1 MHAKANYKHGI
12 VLLLVM
18 LALLPLSHAQDVTA
32 TLSPLD
38 EMVQVGRPFQVELL
52 VRHPQDVVVLFP
64 DSIKDIA
71 PYEVRSGKPLATRT
85 NDGISEDVKIYD
97 LYTWEIDS
105 VQFLQFPVRYLTPKG
120 DTMMVMTNR
129 AQVDFQQVIVDYNDS
144 LEVRMYPDA
153 VLIREPFNWKAFLII
168 SGVLLFLVVLLILLL
183 SKPIRNAM
191 KRRRIERE
199 WRKYQKQLLN
209 VPSLLPD
216 QELYLS
222 ELNRVWR
229 AYFDRDWKL
238 ALGSRTTSEL
248 KKFLPSV
255 HSIAET
261 DRPLLIALA
270 SASDMV
276 MYAGRPLPTEQ
287 FEIVYGHVSRIM
299 EQEYNRRKEAV
310 EV

>member
-12 VLLLVM
+12 LLLLVM
-18 LALLPLSHAQDVTA
+18 LALLPFSHAQDVTA
-32 TLSPLD
+32 TLSPMD
-38 EMVQVGRPFQVELL
+38 KMVQVGRPFKVELL
-52 VRHPQDVVVLFP
+52 VRHPEDVVVIFP

-85 NDGISEDVKIYD
+85 NEGISEDVKIYD

-105 VQFLQFPVRYLTPKG
+105 VQFLLFPVRYLTPKG
-120 DTMMVMTNR
+120 DTLTVLSNR

-144 LEVRMYPDA
+144 LKVQMYPDA
-153 VLIREPFNWKAFLII
+153 VIIREPFNWSAFLII
-168 SGVLLFLVVLLILLL
+168 AGILLVLIIAAFLLL

-199 WRKYQKQLLN
+199 WRKYQKQLQK
-209 VPSLLPD
+209 VPGLLPD

-238 ALGSRTTSEL
+238 ALGSRTTQEL

-255 HSIAET
+255 HSIAEP
-261 DRPLLIALA
+261 DRASLITLA
-270 SASDMV
+270 SSADLV
-276 MYAGRPLPTEQ
+276 LYAGRPLPTDQ
-287 FEIVYGHVSRIM
+287 MDDFYQQVTQIM
-299 EQEYNRRKEAV
+299 DQEYARRKGAV